1 MKKVNFLIL
10 IFIFVITIILSSC
23 EVAFV
28 PIGEGIVEEVSS
40 VEKNCRNAAQKVIT
54 EKEKGTKIKVCKSY
68 PQTLQLI
75 RDIFPAADS
84 EFMVEDHYVM
94 CSVYDAGAFTQKIR
108 LVIVPKKKK
117 EIIIWAGK
125 MIAGRIVSKDSQV
138 EKAAAE
144 KIKISFKK

>member
-10 IFIFVITIILSSC
+10 IFIFVIIIILSSC

-28 PIGEGIVEEVSS
+28 PIGEGIVQEVSS

-68 PQTLQLI
+68 SQTLQLI
-75 RDIFPAADS
+75 RDIFPADS
-84 EFMVEDHYVM
+84 EFMVEDHYVI
-94 CSVYDAGAFTQKIR
+94 CSIYDAGAFTQKIR

-125 MIAGRIVSKDSQV
+125 MIAGRIVSEDSQV

-144 KIKISFKK
+144 KIKIKIR

>member
-1 MKKVNFLIL
+1 MKGMFQL
-10 IFIFVITIILSSC
+10 VITILSSC

-28 PIGEGIVEEVSS
+28 PIGEGIVQEVSS

-68 PQTLQLI
+68 SQTLQLI
-75 RDIFPAADS
+75 RDIFPADS
-84 EFMVEDHYVM
+84 EFMMEDYMEDYYVL
-94 CSVYDAGAFTQKIR
+94 CSIYDAGAFTQKIR

-125 MIAGRIVSKDSQV
+125 MIAGRIVSEDSQV

-144 KIKISFKK
+144 KIKIKIR